1 MGRII
6 KIDNNQREK
15 HQRDMS
21 GHALFHV
28 CTFFTISWDICGLAA
43 HCCWN
48 VESLMQVIHITNSVS
63 NQVEDEEWHW
73 GYDVCQKL
81 RFLRSLA
88 WNLFCT
94 SVNVQNVAI
103 NVIAC
108 MVSIV
113 GLILTTKKKLHAMSF
128 YKCLLKY
135 DFKNVLSKNGITR
148 GKNLWKE
155 SERNVH
161 SFLLI
166 KERIVN
172 KHSVK

>member
-6 KIDNNQREK
+6 NIDNNQREK

-43 HCCWN
+43 HCFWN
-48 VESLMQVIHITNSVS
+48 VGVLRWWYISEKTVS
-63 NQVEDEEWHW
+63 NQDEEWHW
-73 GYDVCQKL
+73 GYDVCRKL

-88 WNLFCT
+88 WNLFCGG
-94 SVNVQNVAI
+94 VNVQNVAI

-148 GKNLWKE
+148 EKISEKREKE
-155 SERNVH
+155 MCTP
-161 SFLLI
+161 FCW
-166 KERIVN
+166 
-172 KHSVK
+172 